1 MKLENMLWEGNFL
14 FDRLFFFE
22 FGYVKCGGG
31 GLICLRKEIKLKID
45 IKILLGLKCYL
56 EIDLYWI
63 KELK

>member
-1 MKLENMLWEGNFL
+1 MLWEGNFL

-22 FGYVKCGGG
+22 FGYVKWGGG
-31 GLICLRKEIKLKID
+31 LRKEIKLKID